1 MYLRAAVE
9 ITDQESMSIK
19 YIQTETIE
27 WKIREIRKEPKSYT
41 EQSK

>member
-27 WKIREIRKEPKSYT
+27 WKIKIRKEPKSYT